1 MNKFKK
7 IAPETSEIKK
17 ELPFRVPEHYFDDFP
32 ARLQAKLK
40 TESHSIPQQRNRFI
54 RYLKPALGL
63 AASFALVFMLVY
75 WPVKEFLPDYLA
87 KSYVPIETAED
98 DEPYFAYLENLDENS
113 FFTLVADPAIGNE
126 AENESFDDE
135 ELMNYLS
142 TNVSDYELFA
152 QTLNE

>member
-7 IAPETSEIKK
+7 IAPEASEINK
-17 ELPFRVPEHYFDDFP
+17 ELPFRVPEHYFDDFS
-32 ARLQAKLK
+32 ARLQTKLK
-40 TESHSIPQQRNRFI
+40 AETHAITPQRNRFI

-87 KSYVPIETAED
+87 KSSVTIETTED
-98 DEPYFAYLENLDENS
+98 DEHYFSYFENLDENS
-113 FFTLVADPAIGNE
+113 FFALIAEPANGRGTENGN
-126 AENESFDDE
+126 FDDE

-142 TNVSDYELFA
+142 ANVSDYELFA
-152 QTLNE
+152 QIQN

>member
-17 ELPFRVPEHYFDDFP
+17 ELPFRVPEHYFDDFS
-32 ARLQAKLK
+32 ARLQTRLK
-40 TESHSIPQQRNRFI
+40 ADSHAIPPPRTRFI

-87 KSYVPIETAED
+87 KSSVIIETTED
-98 DEPYFAYLENLDENS
+98 DDHYFTYLENIDENS
-113 FFTLVADPAIGNE
+113 FFALITEPANE
-126 AENESFDDE
+126 METEDVSLEDE

-142 TNVSDYELFA
+142 ANVSDYELFA
-152 QTLNE
+152 QTQN

>member
-17 ELPFRVPEHYFDDFP
+17 ELPFRVPEHYFDDFS
-32 ARLQAKLK
+32 ARLQMRLK
-40 TESHSIPQQRNRFI
+40 ADTHAIPPPRNRFI

-75 WPVKEFLPDYLA
+75 WPVKEFLPGYLA
-87 KSYVPIETAED
+87 KSSVVIETTED
-98 DEPYFAYLENLDENS
+98 DDHYFTYLENLDENS
-113 FFTLVADPAIGNE
+113 FFALVTDPANE
-126 AENESFDDE
+126 MEGVNGSLDDD

-142 TNVSDYELFA
+142 DNVSEYELFA
-152 QTLNE
+152 QIQN

>member
-17 ELPFRVPEHYFDDFP
+17 ELPFRVPEHYFDDFS
-32 ARLQAKLK
+32 ARLHSRLK
-40 TESHSIPQQRNRFI
+40 TESHAIPQQRNRFV

-87 KSYVPIETAED
+87 KSNVIIETAAED
-98 DEPYFAYLENLDENS
+98 DHYFSYLERMDENS
-113 FFTLVADPAIGNE
+113 FFALIADPFNDGE
-126 AENESFDDE
+126 EEDESLDDD

-142 TNVSDYELFA
+142 ANINDYELFA
-152 QTLNE
+152 QTQY